1 MIKNKKNTKSK
12 KKIQK
17 KKDLSKFISGQHHTA
32 GCENFNGI

>member
-12 KKIQK
+12 KKPK